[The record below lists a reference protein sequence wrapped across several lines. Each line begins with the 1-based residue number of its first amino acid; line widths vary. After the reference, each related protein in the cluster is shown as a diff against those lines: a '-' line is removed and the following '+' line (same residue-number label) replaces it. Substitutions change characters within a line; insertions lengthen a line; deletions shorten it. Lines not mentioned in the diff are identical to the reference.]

1 MIEAKT
7 TQKAPLERFL
17 AQQRCKRVRPYVHG
31 KRVLD
36 FGCGVN
42 AWNAISIQN
51 ICLSVDGVDRSL
63 HQSGRIHHINL
74 YQDLDEIQAVKYDV
88 IMALAVFEH
97 IKPLQLRSLLES
109 LHRFSHD
116 NTIII
121 GTVPSRRSRRVLE
134 VLSYKLKLI
143 DRSQIED
150 HKVYYDDL
158 WMREIVDDTG
168 WILQTFKTF
177 QLGLNCFFELR
188 KST

>member
-1 MIEAKT
+1 MTEAKT

-17 AQQRCKRVRPYVHG
+17 AQQRCKRVRPYVLG

-63 HQSGRIHHINL
+63 HQSGRIHNINL

-97 IKPLQLRSLLES
+97 IKPLQLRSVLES

-121 GTVPSRRSRRVLE
+121 GTVPSRRSRQVLE

-168 WILQTFKTF
+168 WTLQTFKTF
-177 QLGLNCFFELR
+177 QLGMNCFFELR